1 MKTTVDFNALA
12 AVALLSRYNWFN
24 VATES
29 IKGETSKFCATG
41 ISIQKDGYLEFQRQ
55 FATTKYTGAIEKVIP
70 ISQSKFLLQD
80 TRGTVL
86 TVEASNKTFANRNTA
101 SGSKDDPASLID
113 WSRSHIDEAG
123 NPVVVLDLHKLGNI
137 PPAMN
142 YRIQFYINVYLSG
155 YGNRYQIP
163 RTIYFQQIGPE
174 IYAGVYNL
182 ETEKPVTKLVYY
194 ADYFADTYGKKE
206 KSEKMKVCQMMN
218 EVRGKLGTII
228 PQF

>member
-1 MKTTVDFNALA
+1 MKTTIDFSALA

-24 VATES
+24 VDTENV
-29 IKGETSKFCATG
+29 KGETSKFFATG

-55 FATTKYTGAIEKVIP
+55 FATTKYSGLIEKVIP

-80 TRGTVL
+80 TRGTVY
-86 TVEASNKTFANRNTA
+86 TVEASNKTFTNRNTA
-101 SGSKDDPASLID
+101 SGSKDDPASLVD
-113 WSRSHIDEAG
+113 WSRSHIDKAG
-123 NPVVVLDLHKLGNI
+123 NPVVVLDLRKLGNI
-137 PPAMN
+137 PPAMDH
-142 YRIQFYINVYLSG
+142 RIRFIINVYLGG
-155 YGNRYQIP
+155 YSNQYQVN

-194 ADYFADTYGKKE
+194 ADYLKDTYGKKE
-206 KSEKMKVCQMMN
+206 KSEKMKVCQMMRD
-218 EVRGKLGTII
+218 VRGKLGTII

>member
-1 MKTTVDFNALA
+1 MKTTIDFSALA
-12 AVALLSRYNWFN
+12 AVALLSRYNWFDVN
-24 VATES
+24 AEN
-29 IKGETSKFCATG
+29 IKGETSKFCATE

-80 TRGTVL
+80 TRGTVF
-86 TVEASNKTFANRNTA
+86 TVEGSNKTFADRNTA

-113 WSRSHIDEAG
+113 WGRSHIDEAG
-123 NPVVVLDLHKLGNI
+123 NPVVVLDLRKLGNI
-137 PPAMN
+137 SSAMA
-142 YRIQFYINVYLSG
+142 YRIQFYLNVYMGG
-155 YGNRYQIP
+155 YANQYQVN

-182 ETEKPVTKLVYY
+182 DTEKPVTKLVYY
-194 ADYFADTYGKKE
+194 ADYLCDTYGKKE
-206 KSEKMKVCQMMN
+206 RSEKKKVCQMM
-218 EVRGKLGTII
+218 EDVRGKLGTII

>member
-1 MKTTVDFNALA
+1 MKTTINLSCLA
-12 AVALLSRYNWFN
+12 AVALLSRYNWFDID
-24 VATES
+24 TEDTTG
-29 IKGETSKFCATG
+29 KTSKFCATE
-41 ISIQKDGYLEFQRQ
+41 ISIQKDGYLEFKRQ
-55 FATTKYTGAIEKVIP
+55 FATTKYSGAIEKVIP

-80 TRGTVL
+80 TRGTVY
-86 TVEASNKTFANRNTA
+86 TVEASNKTFSDRNTA

-113 WSRSHIDEAG
+113 WSRSHIDKAG
-123 NPVVVLDLHKLGNI
+123 NPVVVMDLRKLGNI
-137 PPAMN
+137 SPAMN

-182 ETEKPVTKLVYY
+182 DTEKPVTKLVYY
-194 ADYFADTYGKKE
+194 ADYLCDTYGKKE
-206 KSEKMKVCQMMN
+206 RSEKKKVCQMM
-218 EVRGKLGTII
+218 EDVRGKLGTII